1 MVYIKVLCG
10 IGHHSGNAFIR
21 FQPAVHPV
29 RLNSRTSA
37 LTAAVFLIETPC
49 GVCVKGR
56 TEMNKKSSDQT
67 VERDAG
73 MPFFASLLFLSRKG
87 CICHRKPN
95 GTTLTN
101 EEIISSV

>member
-1 MVYIKVLCG
+1 MLSPTLI
-10 IGHHSGNAFIR
+10 IIHQID
-21 FQPAVHPV
+21 HPV